1 MRRRMLGAAGI
12 KFSTSAAPARRM
24 TGMGDARGRNAV
36 FFLTGLGVL
45 CLSFWI
51 TLTVIDS
58 GAENRPGD
66 VQLADVP
73 LTNND
78 GSPHSARAST
88 MPDLPPA
95 PTGFRFSVAW
105 DGIEG
110 LNALIM
116 GPGPTGGGNRAL
128 SLVATRDGGRHRLG
142 IAVVGV
148 PVNRPIRATA
158 WIKAPRGTRIGVDVR
173 DGEELGHAARNTGS
187 AALDL
192 SPRKVLAASGNVRAS
207 VEAGPSDWVKVPIE
221 MPSSDGV
228 FVIYFGLLGPGNN
241 ANFSGAGEQMIF
253 GGIEITVG

>member
-1 MRRRMLGAAGI
+1 
-12 KFSTSAAPARRM
+12 M
-24 TGMGDARGRNAV
+24 TGMGDSQGRNAV
-36 FFLTGLGVL
+36 LFLTGLGVL

-51 TLTVIDS
+51 TLTIIDS
-58 GAENRPGD
+58 GAENRPSD

-78 GSPHSARAST
+78 GSPRSARAST

-95 PTGFRFSVAW
+95 PAGFRFSVAW

-116 GPGPTGGGNRAL
+116 GVGPTGGGNRAL
-128 SLVATRDGGRHRLG
+128 SLVATRDSGRHRLG

-148 PVNRPIRATA
+148 PVNRPIRATT

-207 VEAGPSDWVKVPIE
+207 VEAGPGDWVKIPIE
-221 MPSSDGV
+221 MSSSDGV
-228 FVIYFGLLGPGNN
+228 FVIYLGLLGPGN
-241 ANFSGAGEQMIF
+241 APNFSGAGEQMIF
-253 GGIEITVG
+253 GGLEITVG